1 MAFKN
6 FKTVL
11 NSFKANL
18 KSAVFTTREYQ
29 SVAFNGSHPMRSI
42 IVIIYFM
49 YSYYILLSF
58 YEVEC

>member
-11 NSFKANL
+11 NNVKTNL
-18 KSAVFTTREYQ
+18 KSVVFTTREYQ
-29 SVAFNGSHPMRSI
+29 SVVFNGSHPMSSI
-42 IVIIYFM
+42 IVIIYLM

-58 YEVEC
+58 YEVEF